1 MWSSN
6 DADIVTVNKNGEITT
21 AARGE
26 ATVTAADR
34 RNQLHKGVAMVT
46 LGSCGIFFLS
56 EYLFS

>member
-26 ATVTAADR
+26 AIVTAADR
-34 RNQLHKGVAMVT
+34 RNQLHKGVATVT
-46 LGSCGIFFLS
+46 
-56 EYLFS
+56 